1 MLGGNNRSESELQLT
16 RNNVVLP
23 RTYVVGIHRNNITGM
38 ATTSLI
44 KVVNLNAGDVI
55 RVEGR
60 KSTGIGE
67 LETKSNG
74 SSLLIERL

>member
-1 MLGGNNRSESELQLT
+1 M
-16 RNNVVLP
+16 V
-23 RTYVVGIHRNNITGM
+23 
-38 ATTSLI
+38 
-44 KVVNLNAGDVI
+44 KVVNLTAGDVI